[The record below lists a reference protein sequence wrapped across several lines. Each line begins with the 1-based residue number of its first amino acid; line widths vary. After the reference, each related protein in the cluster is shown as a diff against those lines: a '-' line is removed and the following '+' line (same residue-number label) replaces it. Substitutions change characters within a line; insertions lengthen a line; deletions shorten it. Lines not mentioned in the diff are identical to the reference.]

1 MRPLLVLFALF
12 IALTPT
18 TSWAQDD
25 AEAVKLFQE
34 GRAAIQRKDY
44 NVACAK
50 FEQSNA
56 IDPRVGT
63 LLNLALCEE
72 QRGRL
77 VRALEV
83 WRSASELSQRL
94 SDPREK
100 EANERASKLVPRIPK
115 LTLTLP
121 ADAPKDVSVRVE
133 IGTLAPKILSATEIA
148 APIAVD
154 PGKVAIFVLANGG
167 ETQKEIEV
175 AEGATETVVLE
186 VPVAGSGARPGADEG
201 GSGVDGL
208 MVAGFVVGGVG
219 LLGLGVGAAFGAIAK
234 SKNDESMTGDQP
246 CDANYQNCGPE
257 ALAANDEARFA
268 ATGST
273 VAFIAGG
280 VLAAAG
286 ITLIV
291 VSLTS
296 SDEPAAAARLHLG
309 VTPTGVNAQLTW

>member
-1 MRPLLVLFALF
+1 MSRLLVLLGLV

-25 AEAVKLFQE
+25 SEAIELFQE
-34 GRAAIQRKDY
+34 GRAAIGREDY

-72 QRGRL
+72 KRGRL

-83 WRSASELSQRL
+83 WRSAGELSKRL
-94 SDPREK
+94 GDPREK
-100 EANERASKLVPRIPK
+100 EANERAAKLEPRIPK
-115 LTLTLP
+115 LALTLP
-121 ADAPKDVSVRVE
+121 DDAPPDTTVRVE
-133 IGTLAPKILSATEIA
+133 IGTLAPRTLSPAELA
-148 APIAVD
+148 APIPVD
-154 PGKVAIFVLANGG
+154 PGKVVIVVTAGGG
-167 ETQKEIEV
+167 ETRKEVDV
-175 AEGATETVVLE
+175 AEGATETVALE
-186 VPVAGSGARPGADEG
+186 VPVSVAIPPAVETQDGGGVNGLLIAG
-201 GSGVDGL
+201 L
-208 MVAGFVVGGVG
+208 VVGGVG
-219 LLGLGVGAAFGAIAK
+219 LVGLGVGAAFGAIAK
-234 SKNDESMTGDQP
+234 SKNDESLQP
-246 CDANYQNCGPE
+246 GGCDPDYTNCSPDG
-257 ALAANDEARFA
+257 LAANEDALSA

-286 ITLIV
+286 ITLVI

-296 SDEPAAAARLHLG
+296 SEEPATALRLG
-309 VTPTGVNAQLTW
+309 VTPTGVSARLDW